1 MSGRANGLRMT
12 TKTMNH
18 GDLAQGIE
26 HLVREYISTIR
37 IAAGG
42 AVERAVAASVGRS
55 AAPSAKKQRS
65 SSAPSRQQ
73 GTRRPSDEI
82 GVLSEQF
89 YEALCRSPG
98 EKMAVLAPMI
108 GATARDL
115 NRPMLLLKRAGRIR
129 SVGTKH
135 ATRYFPM
142 APRPSA

>member
-1 MSGRANGLRMT
+1 MT

-18 GDLAQGIE
+18 GDLAEGIE

-37 IAAGG
+37 IAAEG
-42 AVERAVAASVGRS
+42 AVQRAVAASVGRS
-55 AAPSAKKQRS
+55 AAPSAKKRRQPS
-65 SSAPSRQQ
+65 AAPSARQ
-73 GTRRPSDEI
+73 GTRRPSDQI
-82 GVLSEQF
+82 GALSERF

-98 EKMAVLAPMI
+98 EKMTVLAPMV

-142 APRPSA
+142 ATRSAA

>member
-1 MSGRANGLRMT
+1 MT

-26 HLVREYISTIR
+26 HLVRDYISTIR
-37 IAAGG
+37 IAAQG
-42 AVERAVAASVGRS
+42 AIERAVAASVGG
-55 AAPSAKKQRS
+55 
-65 SSAPSRQQ
+65 SSAPSGKKQQ
-73 GTRRPSDEI
+73 PSAASAAREGTRRPSDEI
-82 GVLSEQF
+82 GALSERF
-89 YEALCRSPG
+89 YEVLCRSPG
-98 EKMAVLAPMI
+98 EKMVVLAPMI

-142 APRPSA
+142 APRSSA

>member
-1 MSGRANGLRMT
+1 MM

-18 GDLAQGIE
+18 SDLAEGIE

-37 IAAGG
+37 IAAEG
-42 AVERAVAASVGRS
+42 AVQRAVAASVGRI
-55 AAPSAKKQRS
+55 AAPSAKKRRQPVG
-65 SSAPSRQQ
+65 PSRQQ

-82 GVLSEQF
+82 GALRERF

-98 EKMAVLAPMI
+98 EKMTVLAPLV
-108 GATARDL
+108 GATAREL

-142 APRPSA
+142 APRSSA